1 MVLIDDGK
9 GRGYKAE
16 VNPENELV
24 VRSIAEPEIEHAS
37 SLGKAYTW
45 DSTELDID
53 AGDTMLYVRN
63 DGDTPLIIDHLDFNG
78 SNVICTWDIGI
89 GSTTTTPTGTVVA
102 GVNMNQTFT
111 ANAADATA
119 FSDETAV
126 ADATVLMRVKT
137 IISGHHQHDMTG
149 VILGRNHYIQVNQET
164 ESTSG
169 SVILVAHFE
178 NPS

>member
-1 MVLIDDGK
+1 MQIADGK
-9 GRGYKAE
+9 GRGFLAE

-24 VRSIAEPEIEHAS
+24 ARSIVETELEHAS
-37 SLGKAYTW
+37 ASGQAYSW
-45 DSTELDID
+45 DSTELNID

-63 DGDTPLIIDHLDFNG
+63 DGDVPLVCDRLLIVG
-78 SNVICTWDIGI
+78 SNVICTWDIALGTV
-89 GSTTTTPTGTVVA
+89 STTPAGTTVT
-102 GVNMNQTFT
+102 GVNLNTRFSGDL
-111 ANAADATA
+111 ADATA

-126 ADATVLMRVKT
+126 ADASVAFRVKT
-137 IISGHHQHDMTG
+137 PVSNVVSLNLDGLIITK
-149 VILGRNHYIQVNQET
+149 NHFIQINQET